1 MGVRFGVGAGVRFGV
16 GAGVRFGVGVGVRA
30 RARVRGRVRGRERG
44 RVSVA
49 RPTLATLIFALL
61 CGRRPPLVIP
71 PPVRLGP
78 LVISPQAPLG
88 GGVVVHVVGAHV
100 LLRLS

>member
-1 MGVRFGVGAGVRFGV
+1 MRREGSWPYRGKACSPRLGRVRVAVKV
-16 GAGVRFGVGVGVRA
+16 
-30 RARVRGRVRGRERG
+30 RARVRGRGRGRG
-44 RVSVA
+44 RVGVSVA
-49 RPTLATLIFALL
+49 RPTLATLILALL
-61 CGRRPPLVIP
+61 CGGRRPLVIP

-88 GGVVVHVVGAHV
+88 GRVVVHVVGAHV